1 MSAFFKMAGR
11 LGGILTLILLL
22 VTLVRQLISLV
33 SFLLVAIKFAVVAFF
48 VGLLLLIALAIFRDR
63 ARKRR
68 EAEEV

>member
-1 MSAFFKMAGR
+1 MLAFVKIAGR
-11 LGGILTLILLL
+11 LGGLIALIVML
-22 VTLVRQLISLV
+22 VTLIRQLIALV

-48 VGLLLLIALAIFRDR
+48 VGIVLLIALAIFRDR

>member
-1 MSAFFKMAGR
+1 MSSFLSIAGR
-11 LGGILTLILLL
+11 LGGLITLILLL

-33 SFLLVAIKFAVVAFF
+33 SFLLVAIKFAVIAGF
-48 VGLLLLIALAIFRDR
+48 VGLVLLIALAIFRDR